1 MAVNY
6 DRLNAACRDK
16 HGTVISYTP
25 AGGNPRN
32 ITAIIDQV
40 YYSDTG
46 GVGIQTHRV
55 TLHLVAGD
63 VPELAAGD
71 VFTILGVDHV
81 AVEIQPD
88 FFGMLEAVIQVS

>member
-1 MAVNY
+1 MAVDY

-16 HGTVISYTP
+16 FGTVISYTP
-25 AGGNPRN
+25 AGGSARDV
-32 ITAIIDQV
+32 TAIIDQA
-40 YYSDTG
+40 YFSDTG
-46 GVGIQTHRV
+46 GVGIQTNRA

-71 VFTILGVDHV
+71 VFSFLGVDHV